1 MMTKKKTKPNS
12 YMALVGCENATR
24 RFEIGDQVPSQAFP
38 DEVIEHWLEKGVLA
52 EIVGDEVELEEDV
65 DDAGQD

>member
-1 MMTKKKTKPNS
+1 MS
-12 YMALVGCENATR
+12 DYLALMGCERKNR
-24 RFEIGDQVPSQAFP
+24 RFEPGDTVPGGTFP
-38 DEVIEHWLEKGVLA
+38 AKVVKHWLEKGVLA

>member
-1 MMTKKKTKPNS
+1 MTKRKTNKSNS
-12 YMALVGCENATR
+12 YLALVGCENENQ

-52 EIVGDEVELEEDV
+52 EIVDTPKELIDEEDE
-65 DDAGQD
+65 

>member
-1 MMTKKKTKPNS
+1 MS
-12 YMALVGCENATR
+12 DYLALVGCEIKNR
-24 RFEIGDQVPSQAFP
+24 RFEPGDRVPGRAFP
-38 DEVIEHWLEKGVLA
+38 AKVVKHWLEKGVLA